1 MIAIPVGLH
10 ATVYGGIMH
19 EPRPTQQRKR
29 QPERFTSRDIPPF
42 IAAIAALITAIVAAA
57 AFFAGRA
64 TGAPAPTET
73 VTVTA
78 PAPKASGGSSA
89 SSSSNGTPI
98 SSGAAPLKNAL
109 LSAQVV
115 GSGMSA
121 SNSIDSFLSNVTQNA
136 EVCTGQPADSAS
148 PTISEELTDSPKS
161 TTIFTERI
169 INWGSSTKA
178 AQAITKDEAALG
190 QSGCNFASNQTTQN
204 FTAPTSVAA
213 PQECG
218 SGDELVASVGLS
230 STVPSSDYS
239 SYSGYFIE
247 TQCETFAISIE
258 DMQTSFLP
266 QDQVNGYLNHAA
278 GQLLSTIR

>member
-1 MIAIPVGLH
+1 MD
-10 ATVYGGIMH
+10 
-19 EPRPTQQRKR
+19 EPQTTQHGEHR
-29 QPERFTSRDIPPF
+29 QERFTFRDIPPF
-42 IAAIAALITAIVAAA
+42 IAAIAALVTVVLSTAT
-57 AFFAGRA
+57 FFAGRA
-64 TGAPAPTET
+64 TGTPAPTAT

-78 PAPKASGGSSA
+78 PASKASGGSSA
-89 SSSSNGTPI
+89 SPSNNGTPI
-98 SSGAAPLKNAL
+98 SSGAAPLKEAL

-121 SNSIDSFLSNVTQNA
+121 PNSIDSFLSNVTQNA

-148 PTISEELTDSPKS
+148 PTVSEELTDSPKS
-161 TTIFTERI
+161 TTIFAERI

-178 AQAITKDEAALG
+178 AQSITKDEAALG
-190 QSGCNFASNQTTQN
+190 QSGCNFTSNQTTQN

-230 STVPSSDYS
+230 STVPNSAYS

-247 TQCETFAISIE
+247 TQCETFTISIE